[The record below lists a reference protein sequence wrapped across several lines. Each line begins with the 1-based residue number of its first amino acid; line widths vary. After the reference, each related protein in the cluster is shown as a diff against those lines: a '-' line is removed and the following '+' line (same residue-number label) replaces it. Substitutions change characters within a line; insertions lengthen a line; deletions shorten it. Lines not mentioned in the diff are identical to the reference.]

1 MAMLWAG
8 RVITGLVTLFLLF
21 DATVKVLALP
31 LAVDATRELGY
42 AATVVVPL
50 GVLQL
55 LLLLLYLVPSTAV
68 LGAVLWTGYLGGAVA
83 THLRVGAPLL
93 GQTLFPT
100 YVGVLL
106 WGGLWLRDTQLR
118 SLLSVRR
125 RSRHCLSTG
134 ATLVRRRI
142 PDRWSSCISWWPCD
156 GRTTR
161 R

>member
-125 RSRHCLSTG
+125 FHRS
-134 ATLVRRRI
+134 
-142 PDRWSSCISWWPCD
+142 
-156 GRTTR
+156 
-161 R
+161 